1 MGAPLDTLGSRG
13 ANIHRVR
20 APGKRR
26 ICNGE
31 RQNGEGKGGGEGGEG
46 GGRGGRG
53 MKRRYGRKRRRRV

>member
-31 RQNGEGKGGGEGGEG
+31 RKREKVKEEEKEEEEEAGE
-46 GGRGGRG
+46 
-53 MKRRYGRKRRRRV
+53 